1 MIRSDAKL
9 WPPNRY
15 IRKFHRRVLEL
26 RQWLARE
33 IHIVD
38 GQVSY
43 RFRCETVREFNRC
56 LKFFSKEPGTF
67 EWITQNVQPGDI
79 FYDIGANIGVYT
91 ILAASRTGRKATV
104 YAFEPHGANFARL
117 VDNLLLNNLQQVV
130 VPSNL
135 ALHDKEGFFPFNY
148 GSIMAGTSD
157 SQLSSSRD
165 PARDEYQTQI
175 SELKYATTIDRLIA
189 SCEIKAP
196 HYVKIDVDGNEI
208 HILRGMSHLLTGPS
222 RPKSVQVEMNDPHKT
237 QILEFMKDHR
247 YRLSRRHYTRSSLR
261 RIEEGGAAE
270 AFSYNA
276 IFHCEG

>member
-1 MIRSDAKL
+1 MIRSDAKS

-15 IRKFHRRVLEL
+15 IRKFHRRILEL
-26 RQWLARE
+26 RQWLTRE

-38 GQVSY
+38 GQADY

-56 LKFFSKEPGTF
+56 LKCFSREPGTF

-91 ILAASRTGRKATV
+91 ILAASRTGRKGRV

-117 VDNLLLNNLQQVV
+117 VDNIVLNSLPQVV
-130 VPSNL
+130 VPSSL

-148 GSIMAGTSD
+148 RSSMAGTSN
-157 SQLSSSRD
+157 SHLSDSRD
-165 PARDEYQTQI
+165 PARDEYQPQI

-189 SCEIKAP
+189 SCQIKAP
-196 HYVKIDVDGNEI
+196 HHVKIDVDGDEI
-208 HILRGMSHLLTGPS
+208 DILRGMSHLLTGPS
-222 RPKSVQVEMNDPHKT
+222 RPRSVQIEMNDPQQT
-237 QILEFMKDHR
+237 RILEFMKGHR

-261 RIEEGGAAE
+261 RIEKGGDAE